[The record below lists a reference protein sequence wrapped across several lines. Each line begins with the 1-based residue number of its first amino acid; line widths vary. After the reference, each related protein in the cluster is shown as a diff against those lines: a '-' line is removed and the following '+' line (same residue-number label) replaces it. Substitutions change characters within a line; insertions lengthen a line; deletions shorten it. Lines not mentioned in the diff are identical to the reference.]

1 MGMLVCLHPE
11 EIRALLVS
19 SSLYD
24 VKASFFHDHFVV
36 QYSDQGS
43 NSRTA
48 EEAVMLNFAEYI
60 NECASGIYTY
70 LSFNTIMLRYSISIY
85 PIPNLE
91 FIYYSLIAFFWNSL
105 CIGNGPVKLGDILEF
120 VSGASKI
127 PPSGF
132 PRNPSI
138 RFCDDDRLATAS
150 TCDVSITF
158 PRKLGWL
165 QFDQFKE
172 TMDLCI
178 LGSCGFGNV

>member
-1 MGMLVCLHPE
+1 MEMLVCLQPE

-24 VKASFFHDHFVV
+24 VKASFHDHFVV
-36 QYSDQGS
+36 QYSEQGS
-43 NSRTA
+43 NARTA
-48 EEAVMLNFAEYI
+48 EEAVMLNFVEYI

-70 LSFNTIMLRYSISIY
+70 LSRNVTIQYFYIPHPQPRIY
-85 PIPNLE
+85 LLFTNC
-91 FIYYSLIAFFWNSL
+91 FFWNSL

-132 PRNPSI
+132 PKNPSI

-165 QFDQFKE
+165 QFDQFNRLRAIDANWRHVR
-172 TMDLCI
+172 TLR
-178 LGSCGFGNV
+178 